1 MTEDFSEGPFTKDEV
16 ITLLRTLLGSEYD
29 AEEDC
34 YECYGFNCI
43 LDFYEMSGGYYCES
57 HILTRPNRYSLYRC
71 CARYGSIEDKR
82 RFNRNVVWAGE
93 MSLDHLLPT
102 NNKERAALRKAWRRM
117 KKSLLYDCIYKFSYD
132 RICRREKA
140 QSIEK
145 MWKYIGNGQ
154 TDASLEEYLQLF
166 EGREIW

>member
-16 ITLLRTLLGSEYD
+16 IALLGNEYE
-29 AEEDC
+29 AEEYC

-93 MSLDHLLPT
+93 DLIVMWFGQEKCRPLTCSRQIIR
-102 NNKERAALRKAWRRM
+102 KELH
-117 KKSLLYDCIYKFSYD
+117 
-132 RICRREKA
+132 
-140 QSIEK
+140 
-145 MWKYIGNGQ
+145 
-154 TDASLEEYLQLF
+154 
-166 EGREIW
+166 